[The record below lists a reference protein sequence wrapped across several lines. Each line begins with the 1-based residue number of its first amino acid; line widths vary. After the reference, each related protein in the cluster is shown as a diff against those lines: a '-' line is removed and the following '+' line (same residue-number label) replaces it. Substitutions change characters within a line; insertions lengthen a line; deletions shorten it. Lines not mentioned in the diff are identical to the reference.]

1 MMHDILMKK
10 RVGFTS
16 ASTPLT
22 LSVLRAPVIVV
33 TRSFRLSFTSMKFLP
48 TMTEAATRP
57 MSYAAS
63 QLTVLSAT
71 IPVEKSTRES
81 RSLYAKGE

>member
-1 MMHDILMKK
+1 MMHVILMKR

-16 ASTPLT
+16 APTPLT

-48 TMTEAATRP
+48 TMAEAAARP

-71 IPVEKSTRES
+71 IPVKMSTREA

>member
-1 MMHDILMKK
+1 MVHVILMKR

-16 ASTPLT
+16 APTVLT
-22 LSVLRAPVIVV
+22 LSVLHAPVIVV

-48 TMTEAATRP
+48 TMAEAAESQ

-63 QLTVLSAT
+63 QLTILSAT
-71 IPVEKSTRES
+71 IPVKMSTGAS